1 MILIESLYGDI
12 KFGNSISLDGNIVS
26 GKKLELSGKIICGG
40 SRDYPKYHGEYV
52 VIPKTYAQ
60 YLDTDNK
67 VMEDDVTVTEIPYA
81 EVGNIY
87 GVTVTIA
94 N

>member
-1 MILIESLYGDI
+1 MILIESLYGNI
-12 KFGNSISLDGNIVS
+12 KIGNKVALVGNIAA
-26 GKKLELSGKIICGG
+26 GEKIELRGKIICGG
-40 SRDYPKYHGEYV
+40 SRDFPKYHGEYV

-67 VMEDDVTVTEIPYA
+67 IMEDDVTVTEIPYA